1 MPSKRKKRACKCSCK
16 KNDQPAKVSHSS
28 VDLSGHE
35 FKAAT
40 LFSKL
45 DGLLNLLIKI
55 KIVADHYD
63 SVEVRS
69 AIKAL
74 ASLLTL

>member
-1 MPSKRKKRACKCSCK
+1 MASKRKKRACKCSCK
-16 KNDQPAKVSHSS
+16 KNGRSSKNSHSS

-35 FKAAT
+35 PKGAT

-63 SVEVRS
+63 SVEVRG

-74 ASLLTL
+74 VSLLAL